1 MINVSLDLNPE
12 IETQLTEFAVSTGT
26 DHATA
31 IGRLLELVILSAK
44 LNSNFNDSESLL
56 PKAQTLKEIALKGD
70 SKNSDKIKNFDAIV
84 SWADR
89 IERIVMEQAKA
100 REFRPNADTLAAI
113 AELESGGGK
122 SFNTI
127 EELMADLDADD

>member
-12 IETQLTEFAVSTGT
+12 IETHLTEFAASTGT

-70 SKNSDKIKNFDAIV
+70 SKNFDAIV

-127 EELMADLDADD
+127 EELMADLDADSWTPA